1 MQANIPSVLFFSP
14 NYCKNLVTRFLVD
27 EAAMVYMAYQC
38 VGNQAYQDKQTAAID
53 YILKQ
58 QDDKGVFGNEYSTAL
73 ALQVS
78 IICRVFFFT
87 IQLFITVKVLYRT
100 CLSNT
105 TGVLSE
111 R

>member
-78 IICRVFFFT
+78 SICRVFFFRN
-87 IQLFITVKVLYRT
+87 IIVYHSQGFV
-100 CLSNT
+100 SN
-105 TGVLSE
+105 LSE
-111 R
+111 

>member
-1 MQANIPSVLFFSP
+1 MVEETGLNAGCIFPSISSSWSKYPFSTFFSP

-73 ALQVS
+73 ALQVG
-78 IICRVFFFT
+78 IICRVFCFT
-87 IQLFITVKVLYRT
+87 I
-100 CLSNT
+100 
-105 TGVLSE
+105 
-111 R
+111 